1 MLDRD
6 RFLDPTAPE
15 STLLVAGTTPCVILR
30 ARGVS
35 EHSENGHW
43 TGDGHDRISLVGP
56 TANQRCRQRLVPHY
70 VRYRVTVSEGITM
83 AYRIQDSQI
92 ARLNV

>member
-1 MLDRD
+1 MRMRSSMALTGIYMLDRD

-15 STLLVAGTTPCVILR
+15 STLFVAGTTPCVILR

-56 TANQRCRQRLVPHY
+56 TANQRCRRAVGAPLHVCQGNLI
-70 VRYRVTVSEGITM
+70 SS
-83 AYRIQDSQI
+83 DSQ
-92 ARLNV
+92 